1 MGGSNIKEIFVWRTF
16 QTLSYGYSYEARLKV
31 SSTLHVFQSLQIFS
45 RIYAPVN
52 SHHFMIP
59 VAIAEICSTFR
70 YLIIRALSSC
80 LDFREKNI
88 SFSTFGKNVA
98 VEKNYL
104 CRPCA
109 NVPNFEGG

>member
-1 MGGSNIKEIFVWRTF
+1 M
-16 QTLSYGYSYEARLKV
+16 YSYEARLKV

-59 VAIAEICSTFR
+59 VAMAEICSTFR

-80 LDFREKNI
+80 LDFREKHI